1 MNRFSSTS
9 VCVYVSFY
17 RTEVSLLS
25 LPRRQLLFKTFISY
39 GLSISWSKRKERKKS
54 FLRIVESAILNCK
67 SPLSARRA
75 FNLKSIARQD
85 TLATTLK
92 VFLATGAS
100 TNFVKF
106 SSLTIRRKGRK
117 DGVVRR
123 GSFYFNEGRIN
134 T

>member
-39 GLSISWSKRKERKKS
+39 GLSISWSKRKER
-54 FLRIVESAILNCK
+54 ESAILNCK
-67 SPLSARRA
+67 SPLSARRV

-85 TLATTLK
+85 TLAATLK
-92 VFLATGAS
+92 IFLATGAS

-106 SSLTIRRKGRK
+106 SSLTIRRKVRK
-117 DGVVRR
+117 DGVERR